1 MRIVDCFVH
10 PVVQPN
16 ERALFAINAASLQ
29 ADLPTIAELMSTLR
43 VDRAL
48 LALFRPEFYADAH
61 RTGAERF
68 DVSPL
73 ADFRDRDGLDRLRQL
88 SQCGV
93 RSITFHPYLQ
103 DLSREAWPA
112 ALAYAREAAHLG
124 MFICVCTAYGSRNIY
139 HIEVLPFAT
148 AVAETVDCPVV
159 FAHCGGAKVID
170 AMLVADAYS
179 NVFLETS
186 FSLSYW
192 LGGSVEID
200 MAYAMRKLG
209 VGRWLFG
216 SDAPF
221 VPMAQALDDHFR
233 FFGRHGFGDVDIEA
247 IMGGNASK
255 QLGI

>member
-10 PVVQPN
+10 PVALPN
-16 ERALFAINAASLQ
+16 EQALFAINAATLR
-29 ADLPTIAELMSTLR
+29 ADLRTISEGMSALN

-48 LALFRPEFYADAH
+48 LALFRPEFHADAQ
-61 RTGAERF
+61 RTSAERF
-68 DVSPL
+68 DVSTL
-73 ADFRDRDGLDRLRQL
+73 ADFRDRDALERLRHL
-88 SQCGV
+88 AECGV

-103 DLSREAWPA
+103 EVACDAWPA
-112 ALAYAREAAHLG
+112 ALAYARKAERLG

-139 HIEVLPFAT
+139 NIEVLPFAT
-148 AVAETVDCPVV
+148 AVAEAVDCPVV

-170 AMLVADAYS
+170 AMLVADAYP
-179 NVFLETS
+179 NVLLETS

-192 LGGSVEID
+192 LGSSVEID

-221 VPMAQALDDHFR
+221 VPMTQALDDHLN
-233 FFGRHGFGDVDIEA
+233 FFARHGFSDVDIEA
-247 IMGGNASK
+247 IMGGNATK

>member
-10 PVVQPN
+10 PVALPN
-16 ERALFAINAASLQ
+16 EQTLFAINAASLR
-29 ADLPTIAELMSTLR
+29 ADLPTISEGMSALK

-48 LALFRPEFYADAH
+48 LTLFRPEFYADAH

-73 ADFRDRDGLDRLRQL
+73 ADFRDRDALARLRQL
-88 SQCGV
+88 AECGV

-103 DLSREAWPA
+103 HVSRDAWPA
-112 ALAYAREAAHLG
+112 ALAYAREAAQLG

-148 AVAETVDCPVV
+148 AVAEAVDCPVV
-159 FAHCGGAKVID
+159 FAHCGGAKAID
-170 AMLVADAYS
+170 AMLVADAYP

-186 FSLSYW
+186 YSLSYW
-192 LGGSVEID
+192 MGSSVETD
-200 MAYAMRKLG
+200 MAYAIRKLG
-209 VGRWLFG
+209 SGRWLYG

-221 VPMAQALDDHFR
+221 VPMAQALDYHFR

>member
-10 PVVQPN
+10 PVVLPN
-16 ERALFAINAASLQ
+16 EQALFAIDAASLQ
-29 ADLPTIAELMSTLR
+29 ADLPTIAEAMSALK

-48 LALFRPEFYADAH
+48 LALFRPEFHTDAQ
-61 RTGAERF
+61 RTSAERF
-68 DVSPL
+68 NVSPL
-73 ADFRDRDGLDRLRQL
+73 ADFRDQNVLERLRYL
-88 SQCGV
+88 AECGV

-103 DLSREAWPA
+103 DLSRDAWPA
-112 ALAYAREAAHLG
+112 ALAYAREAARLG
-124 MFICVCTAYGSRNIY
+124 MFICVCTAYGSRKIY

-148 AVAETVDCPVV
+148 EVAEAVNCPVV

-170 AMLVADAYS
+170 AMLVADAYP

-192 LGGSVEID
+192 LGSNVEID

-233 FFGRHGFGDVDIEA
+233 FFERHGFGDAAIEA

-255 QLGI
+255 HLGI